1 MNVFPS
7 LLALA
12 IGGEISGLIENSGPV
27 AKTVLVILLLFS
39 LASWAIIFS
48 KWGLLRRARV
58 QSNRFM
64 RMFRKS
70 ERLNDVAAVVEQFR
84 PSPLVAV
91 FEGAYNELRKQ
102 ASYPLRMTALQRA
115 TQIAS
120 SEELTR
126 LESRLPWLAT
136 TGAVTP
142 FIGLFGTVWGIIDAF
157 HGLGTAGL
165 GHTARRRARRLRSA
179 DHYRCRTV
187 RRNPRRHRLQ
197 HVYPAHSR
205 VRRAHGRL
213 QPGADQRSGAR
224 ASQHRPHS
232 GQRGAAVMA
241 FTNPQGRTQS
251 SLSDINVTPL
261 VDVVLVL
268 LIIFMVTAP
277 VLQSGIEVAVPHTKT
292 VKEITEER
300 LVITID
306 RDQNVFLNNQPININ
321 QIGERIHQKIR
332 DPEGQSVFLRADEN
346 VPFGAFATV
355 MDAVKQS
362 GISNVSIVTQPL
374 EKNGSRR

>member
-7 LLALA
+7 LLAAA

-27 AKTVLVILLLFS
+27 AKTVLVVLLLFS

-102 ASYPLRMTALQRA
+102 ASYPLRMAALQRA

-157 HGLGTAGL
+157 HGLGTAGSATL
-165 GHTARRRARRLRSA
+165 RAVAPGVSEALITTAAGLFA
-179 DHYRCRTV
+179 AIPAVIAYNMFT
-187 RRNPRRHRLQ
+187 Q
-197 HVYPAHSR
+197 HIR
-205 VRRAHGRL
+205 EF
-213 QPGADQRSGAR
+213 GAR
-224 ASQHRPHS
+224 MDDFSLELINEVERAQASS
-232 GQRGAAVMA
+232 A
-241 FTNPQGRTQS
+241 RTPAS
-251 SLSDINVTPL
+251 V
-261 VDVVLVL
+261 
-268 LIIFMVTAP
+268 
-277 VLQSGIEVAVPHTKT
+277 
-292 VKEITEER
+292 ER
-300 LVITID
+300 
-306 RDQNVFLNNQPININ
+306 R
-321 QIGERIHQKIR
+321 
-332 DPEGQSVFLRADEN
+332 
-346 VPFGAFATV
+346 
-355 MDAVKQS
+355 
-362 GISNVSIVTQPL
+362 
-374 EKNGSRR
+374 